1 MGVQPT
7 TQESKG
13 AISWVNIG
21 AGVVQLNSWVG
32 LLEGILQG
40 QDWAYKEQTWR
51 KVTLKS
57 WLNNDVQDVHC
68 CRLPLAR
75 WSTLCF
81 FGCLVCYDCLT
92 AWLTLNLFA
101 VSRPASNVTCP
112 LTDRPQARER
122 KIRGAPLGGCWAKPQ
137 VKISR
142 GPNLS

>member
-57 WLNNDVQDVHC
+57 
-68 CRLPLAR
+68 
-75 WSTLCF
+75 
-81 FGCLVCYDCLT
+81 
-92 AWLTLNLFA
+92 
-101 VSRPASNVTCP
+101 
-112 LTDRPQARER
+112 
-122 KIRGAPLGGCWAKPQ
+122 
-137 VKISR
+137 
-142 GPNLS
+142 